1 MTPHLLSCFQCR
13 VSYHTS
19 LALACLPT
27 GKTVC
32 VASSKVLY
40 LCQGARFRVRY
51 EDDRTGEKQEGEL
64 TWHGMRV
71 QVL

>member
-1 MTPHLLSCFQCR
+1 MPPTVTRKHLPPPL
-13 VSYHTS
+13 V
-19 LALACLPT
+19 

-51 EDDRTGEKQEGEL
+51 EDDRTGEKQQGEL

-71 QVL
+71 QV